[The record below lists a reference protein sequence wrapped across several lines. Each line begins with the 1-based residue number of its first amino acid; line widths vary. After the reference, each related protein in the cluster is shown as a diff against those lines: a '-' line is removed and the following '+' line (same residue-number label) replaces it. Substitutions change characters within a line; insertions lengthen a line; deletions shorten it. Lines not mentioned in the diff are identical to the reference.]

1 MIDKYFDQLDETTD
15 KYLLGLAKTVS
26 PTNDKLFS
34 ELSELI
40 GSLDKTSDG
49 YIKST
54 VSNLK
59 KLSAFNKIFKS
70 STSIYSTG
78 VKTYLNAFAANQKTM
93 SGYFTALDVGFTDK
107 TIYDLVRQE
116 SADRALASLLESG
129 IDTAFKEPIRK
140 LLGELV
146 VNGSSRTEAISA
158 LKNWI
163 YGQGDRVAPLEKYVN
178 QVAEDTISQFN
189 GSYIATVSD
198 DLGLEHFYY
207 RGTKITDSREFCIH
221 LAGKYATYD
230 RLEELV
236 NTKSSGNGWAGMIPG
251 TNMGN
256 FMTNR
261 GGYRCRHYLL
271 PVSKTVYDAN
281 KSKQL

>member
-1 MIDKYFDQLDETTD
+1 MIDKYFNKLDDTTD
-15 KYLLGLAKTVS
+15 KYLLSLAKTIS
-26 PTNDKLFS
+26 PTNDKLFG

-40 GSLDKTSDG
+40 GSLDKTSEG

-59 KLSAFNKIFKS
+59 KLSAYNKIFKS
-70 STSIYSTG
+70 STSVYSTG
-78 VKTYLNAFAANQKTM
+78 VKSYLNAFSANQKTL
-93 SGYFTALDVGFTDK
+93 SGYFTALDTGFTEK

-116 SADRALASLLESG
+116 SADRAIASLLGSG

-146 VNGSSRTEAISA
+146 VNGSNRSGAIKS
-158 LKNWI
+158 LNEWI

-198 DLGLEHFYY
+198 DLGLEHFYF
-207 RGTKITDSREFCIH
+207 RGTKVADSRDFCVH
-221 LAGKYATYD
+221 AKGKYGTFDAWESY
-230 RLEELV
+230 V
-236 NTKSSGNGWAGMIPG
+236 NTKSAGNGWQGMIPG

-261 GGYRCRHYLL
+261 GGYRCRDYLL